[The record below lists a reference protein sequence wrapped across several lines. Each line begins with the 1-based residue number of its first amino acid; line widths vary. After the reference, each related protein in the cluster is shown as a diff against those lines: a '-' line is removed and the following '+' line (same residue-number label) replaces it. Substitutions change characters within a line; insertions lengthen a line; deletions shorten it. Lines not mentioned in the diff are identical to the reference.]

1 MGHRSAGK
9 SERYTGKQVT
19 PVAGRQVGA
28 SSRPARLEI
37 VLKCGTDGSR
47 EAIEKA
53 LREEGADRLE
63 LAVIHSGVGEVN
75 KNDILLAATA
85 SRLIIGFEVGVNP
98 HLEAELQKS
107 GVEVRLYQ
115 VIYRLLEDLL
125 ALETSLITEPS
136 EEQITGQGKVIA
148 IFKGTRHG
156 IILGCEV
163 TSGRLAVGE
172 RFRVIGAMGPIYQGR
187 IESLHIEKTVVRAA
201 IPPQRVGLL
210 IHDFQ
215 RAGVGDLIES
225 FRPGGPPA
233 SGWHPQAGVLHR

>member
-1 MGHRSAGK
+1 MLENAESKLRRK
-9 SERYTGKQVT
+9 NLDII
-19 PVAGRQVGA
+19 VANEDGIVSVPKDKAQ
-28 SSRPARLEI
+28 E
-37 VLKCGTDGSR
+37 VLKRAR
-47 EAIEKA
+47 EIDE
-53 LREEGADRLE
+53 RETKMVPMIKKER
-63 LAVIHSGVGEVN
+63 
-75 KNDILLAATA
+75 
-85 SRLIIGFEVGVNP
+85 
-98 HLEAELQKS
+98 
-107 GVEVRLYQ
+107 
-115 VIYRLLEDLL
+115 
-125 ALETSLITEPS
+125 SLS
-136 EEQITGQGKVIA
+136 KVIA